1 MARRVIN
8 TSTPWAPSRNNKTVA
23 AGRATAGAR
32 WGGMSWVGLTMAH
45 YEHAA
50 DPLGIDRVRRV
61 RLPST
66 WFGRGFMRC
75 GRMGLCAILSNLP
88 SFC

>member
-1 MARRVIN
+1 
-8 TSTPWAPSRNNKTVA
+8 
-23 AGRATAGAR
+23 
-32 WGGMSWVGLTMAH
+32 MAH

-50 DPLGIDRVRRV
+50 GLLGIDRVRRV

-75 GRMGLCAILSNLP
+75 GRMGLCAILSNLL